1 MYRPPTT
8 DLGEIRRREEQDNI
22 FRFLAA
28 QILLSSELPSID
40 EVAEMIQ
47 REETRRAV
55 MGQPAMEN
63 PEVKAYIVGPRTTP
77 NPRYGNRGEQLKCE
91 YCKRERHTKEK
102 CWHLKRE
109 L

>member
-77 NPRYGNRGEQLKCE
+77 NPKVWKPGRTIEVRVL
-91 YCKRERHTKEK
+91 
-102 CWHLKRE
+102 
-109 L
+109 